1 MKRMNIV
8 VSLVSMLALTSARQG
23 PSICPLLPAAEIEAV
38 TGGKASAP
46 VPGDNGQMRTCMWSV
61 PAQKGGMTLSVGV
74 LPPGTS
80 ALAIAK
86 KNPGMDAL
94 RKAKYTAVEK
104 DYDNAYCSVMSP
116 PALAKGG
123 VIMTSCSAGAKGK
136 IVSLVYISPTQKLA
150 LDQTKALLDKAIS
163 RDSMR

>member
-1 MKRMNIV
+1 MKSMQVV
-8 VSLVSMLALTSARQG
+8 VSLVSVLVFTSARQES
-23 PSICPLLPAAEIEAV
+23 SICALLTAADIEGV
-38 TGGKASAP
+38 TGGKASVA
-46 VPGDNGQMRTCMWSV
+46 VPGDNGQMRTCMWSIA
-61 PAQKGGMTLSVGV
+61 AQQGGMTLSVGV

-80 ALAIAK
+80 APAIAK

-116 PALAKGG
+116 PASAKGG
-123 VIMTSCSAGAKGK
+123 VVMTSCTAGAKGK

-163 RDSMR
+163 RQR